1 MVIMRVLGDGVE
13 SWRKLPLE
21 ESRNDDQQRMASSNS
36 LHDAQFAECLHATE
50 DWQETAASLVPAASQ
65 V

>member
-21 ESRNDDQQRMASSNS
+21 ESRNDGRQRMASSNS
-36 LHDAQFAECLHATE
+36 CCTMHSSQKALHATE
-50 DWQETAASLVPAASQ
+50 DW
-65 V
+65 